1 MAVYALKENDQPS
14 ILIIEDDQKLNHI
27 MKEFL
32 SDEGFKVAQAFT
44 GDEGINLS
52 LTLDPDVILLDLML
66 PNISGM
72 QVYQAIRHSYR
83 GVVIMLTARDDDESE
98 IEGLKLGVNDYLRK
112 PVKPEILLLRIK
124 KLLRENIAVMTS
136 ENELVFGSLVINKTT
151 LEVYL
156 NNEKLEMPQS
166 DISLLILLAE
176 HADQLLTRDQIYQ
189 EIKGIPYDGIDRSID
204 TKISHIRRK
213 LGDDPQTPF
222 KIKTI
227 WGKGYI
233 FISTAW

>member
-1 MAVYALKENDQPS
+1 MLKGNNQPS
-14 ILIIEDDQKLNHI
+14 ILIIEDDQKLNHV

-32 SDEGFKVAQAFT
+32 SDEGFKVEQAFT

-72 QVYQAIRHSYR
+72 QVYQAIRHSYQ
-83 GVVIMLTARDDDESE
+83 GIAIMLTARDDDESE

-124 KLLRENIAVMTS
+124 KLLREREVNRLT
-136 ENELVFGSLVINKTT
+136 NELTFGSLIINKET
-151 LEVYL
+151 LEVFL
-156 NNEKLEMPQS
+156 DDDKLEMPQS
-166 DISLLILLAE
+166 DVLLLIFLAE
-176 HADQLLTRDQIYQ
+176 HADQLLTRDQIYR

>member
-1 MAVYALKENDQPS
+1 MLKGNNQPS
-14 ILIIEDDQKLNHI
+14 ILIIEDDHKLNHI

-52 LTLDPDVILLDLML
+52 LTIAPDIILLDLML

-72 QVYQAIRHSYR
+72 QVYQTIRHSYR
-83 GVVIMLTARDDDESE
+83 GIVIMLTARDDDESE

-124 KLLRENIAVMTS
+124 KLLRESIEVNRLT
-136 ENELVFGSLVINKTT
+136 NELTFGSLIINKGT
-151 LEVYL
+151 LEVFL
-156 NNEKLEMPQS
+156 DDDKLEMPQS
-166 DISLLILLAE
+166 DVLLLIFLAE
-176 HADQLLTRDQIYQ
+176 HADQLLTRDQIYRK
-189 EIKGIPYDGIDRSID
+189 IKGIPYDGIDRSID
-204 TKISHIRRK
+204 TKISHIRRR

-233 FISTAW
+233 FVSSAFV